1 MSSSPNSEDANQ
13 PPSPKKLK
21 TDNCATAGDV
31 APVEDNGAAVLDH
44 GAAAPGDLEA
54 AIYGRIMEAVKKDF
68 VSKEEHGLLK
78 EEHGLLKGRLDYL
91 TQALGPSTKVAL
103 FEASIYEFAGK
114 EIPPNFTSQA
124 DKIKYAVSFVCRSV
138 LASFLDPGQVVAK
151 FSWQGPRMST
161 IKLLLLNG
169 LAGLVAF
176 IDSQD
181 EADLK
186 TWNPHARNVVA
197 HNGRYLDCVYS
208 TPPKAVDGVAVAV
221 AVDQAE
227 PSFSAKKEEVKG
239 NRKAY
244 KDKALSGENIPSTVD
259 QAVVQVV
266 DALNRK
272 SIVVAPTMKAS
283 IINELNKLIGKYR

>member
-1 MSSSPNSEDANQ
+1 M
-13 PPSPKKLK
+13 
-21 TDNCATAGDV
+21 
-31 APVEDNGAAVLDH
+31 
-44 GAAAPGDLEA
+44 
-54 AIYGRIMEAVKKDF
+54 
-68 VSKEEHGLLK
+68 
-78 EEHGLLKGRLDYL
+78 
-91 TQALGPSTKVAL
+91 
-103 FEASIYEFAGK
+103 
-114 EIPPNFTSQA
+114 
-124 DKIKYAVSFVCRSV
+124 SFVCRSV
-138 LASFLDPGQVVAK
+138 LASFLGPGQVLVAK
-151 FSWQGPRMST
+151 FSWHGPRMST

-186 TWNPHARNVVA
+186 TWDPHARNAVA

-208 TPPKAVDGVAVAV
+208 TPPKTVDGVAV

-239 NRKAY
+239 KRKAY

-272 SIVVAPTMKAS
+272 SIVVAPTKMKAS
-283 IINELNKLIGKYR
+283 IIKELNTLIGKYRVRRHI